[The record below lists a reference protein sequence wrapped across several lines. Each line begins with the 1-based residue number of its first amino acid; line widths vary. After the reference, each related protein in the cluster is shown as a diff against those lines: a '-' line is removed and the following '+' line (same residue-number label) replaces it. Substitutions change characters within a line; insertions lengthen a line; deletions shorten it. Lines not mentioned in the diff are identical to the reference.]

1 MSAMRGGSAAP
12 EESFIAIGA
21 VGYFGACRG
30 WTSRS
35 AAHDAPLCGPP
46 EGSPDVWWKAVIRGS
61 QGTNRMSEPGGNA
74 DHDGAQLSP
83 QDGGWD
89 TRGEVVD
96 LQDQH

>member
-1 MSAMRGGSAAP
+1 MRGGSAAP

-61 QGTNRMSEPGGNA
+61 QGTNRMSEPGGTQIMMVHSFRPRMVA
-74 DHDGAQLSP
+74 GTPAE
-83 QDGGWD
+83 G
-89 TRGEVVD
+89 
-96 LQDQH
+96 